1 MRMAVALALLGALA
15 ATPATAQQ
23 PTTLG
28 EIVRGTCEAPGE
40 RLAEL
45 TAPPIPVGEPQGAG
59 TVRTAANSYTVV
71 PLVFQS
77 LLSESTAIL
86 VSLDGEPTV
95 CSDLG
100 GVTNAAGDLTLGL
113 TPVGDADDF
122 GVVYL
127 GPNDA
132 NPSQTEVSLF
142 VVPPRDLTEGGSRTA
157 AVTPD
162 TTDTQDACPAAAGSD
177 AQTFS
182 GSTAT
187 VTEPFTVESSILSV
201 TGTHQGDHN
210 FIVNAITAA
219 GDTEYLFNELGP
231 YTGQTSLQVAPGTS
245 LVLDVQA
252 NGPWRICIESAF

>member
-59 TVRTAANSYTVV
+59 TVRMAANSYTVV
-71 PLVFQS
+71 PLVFPS
-77 LLSESTAIL
+77 LLSKSTAIM

-100 GVTNAAGDLTLGL
+100 GITNAAGDLTLGL
-113 TPVGDADDF
+113 TPVGNTDAF
-122 GVVYL
+122 GIAYL

-142 VVPPRDLTEGGSRTA
+142 VVPPRDIAQA
-157 AVTPD
+157 AADVTPD
-162 TTDTQDACPAAAGSD
+162 TIDAQEACPAPAAPN
-177 AQTFS
+177 AQSFR
-182 GSTAT
+182 GATAT
-187 VTEPFTVESSILSV
+187 VTEPFTVESGILSV
-201 TGTHQGDHN
+201 TGSHQGDRN
-210 FIVNAITAA
+210 FIVLGITAA
-219 GDTEYLFNELGP
+219 GDTEHLFNEIGP
-231 YTGQTSLQVAPGTS
+231 YSGQTSLQVTPGTS

-252 NGPWRICIESAF
+252 NGPWEICIKPAF